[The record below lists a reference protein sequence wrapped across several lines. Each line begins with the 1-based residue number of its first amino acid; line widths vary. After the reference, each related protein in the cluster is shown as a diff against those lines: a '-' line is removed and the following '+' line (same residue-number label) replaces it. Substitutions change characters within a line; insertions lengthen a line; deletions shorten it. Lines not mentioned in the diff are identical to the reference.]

1 MRRLENHNP
10 RLFLISASESHLEHT
25 PLALGFSW
33 SSESLRLVISASES
47 HLEHTPLALGFSW
60 SSESLR
66 LVTLGDWH
74 HLDGLVAL
82 GAR

>member
-1 MRRLENHNP
+1 VRRLENLNP

-33 SSESLRLVISASES
+33 SSESLRLV
-47 HLEHTPLALGFSW
+47 
-60 SSESLR
+60 
-66 LVTLGDWH
+66 TLSDRH
-74 HLDGLVAL
+74 HLDGLVVL

>member
-1 MRRLENHNP
+1 MHLDLVNAR
-10 RLFLISASESHLEHT
+10 ESDLDHT
-25 PLALGFSW
+25 P
-33 SSESLRLVISASES
+33 
-47 HLEHTPLALGFSW
+47 HALGFSW

-66 LVTLGDWH
+66 LVTLGDRH